1 MEFGAWL
8 ILKYLADM
16 NFCGWPT
23 LKNLRHEPRRKVMY
37 LQFTP
42 YQLFLIT
49 KWKIGVIEDAHLKPE
64 KCVGD

>member
-1 MEFGAWL
+1 
-8 ILKYLADM
+8 M

-42 YQLFLIT
+42 YQLFL
-49 KWKIGVIEDAHLKPE
+49 KKKKKIGVIEDAHLKPE